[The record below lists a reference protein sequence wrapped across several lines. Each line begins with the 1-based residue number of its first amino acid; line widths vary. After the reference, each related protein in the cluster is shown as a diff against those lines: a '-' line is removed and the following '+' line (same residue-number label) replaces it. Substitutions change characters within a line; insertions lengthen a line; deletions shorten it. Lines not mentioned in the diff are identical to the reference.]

1 MWRRQFSFY
10 ALYCLVMMSSVY
22 LYVAIDTLD
31 SRTELKKKRID
42 FVIQNINEKTNLW
55 CFAQENERK
64 NVSE

>member
-1 MWRRQFSFY
+1 
-10 ALYCLVMMSSVY
+10 MSSVY